1 MLQFFKKPGQKY
13 RSRLLQETQL
23 KSRNLEN
30 CKNDTHN
37 LDQSMSLGSLE
48 ETEED
53 NYICDEES
61 TEICSF
67 HSSLSK
73 SLPEILADKS
83 ALGYFIQYMDSRN
96 CVNLIKFWL
105 EIECLCGACE
115 DNEFLNNHHNE
126 HLHSI
131 SSEINNSLS
140 STAESNDNNFYCN
153 TTTTTTKRI
162 GGDGDSCENL
172 IVDTNIYNNTVTK
185 LNAELP
191 KNNHRIIDSN
201 VELNYNFQNN
211 CRYTAST
218 VRQDAEKIYKK
229 YIDKNLLDTNLFPD
243 DLLMEMEEMI
253 ICENDEPLLTCLSL
267 AQKIV
272 YKILEDEYLNDFLK
286 SEYHCK
292 HQIDVLTSGNVQLED
307 ILYNETAFFYFME
320 FMEVENKRNL
330 LDFWMSVVNY
340 KQNLVEKGSSA
351 DPCEAQ
357 TDAVIIYEKY
367 FSLQA
372 TMPLGFTDKVR
383 FQVEQNICREDGK
396 GPQPDCFDLPCK
408 LVYNF
413 LKKNYLPAFL
423 SSQLYYKYLSEL
435 INNLQSS
442 SCTNQHRILK
452 RAESDCGSE
461 ASSLSFQVQTSS
473 QRTAE
478 EQKRLKNTK
487 SMNGSMSIDTKQLYD
502 PDSLWKRKKRSLSV
516 GYVDSMGRFITE
528 IESHRKN
535 ERESR
540 LSRAVKR
547 LVNMEQDKAKEELAW
562 KIAEMIIREI
572 TTLTLGASDL
582 PS

>member
-13 RSRLLQETQL
+13 RSRSLQETSI
-23 KSRNLEN
+23 KSEN
-30 CKNDTHN
+30 PENYKNDSHN
-37 LDQSMSLGSLE
+37 LDQSGTLGGLE
-48 ETEED
+48 ETEE
-53 NYICDEES
+53 NNINNVEA

-67 HSSLSK
+67 NSSLSK
-73 SLPEILADKS
+73 SLPEILAEKS
-83 ALGYFIQYMDSRN
+83 ALAYFIQYMDSKN
-96 CVNLIKFWL
+96 SVNLIKFWL
-105 EIECLCGACE
+105 EIECLCGASAFNN
-115 DNEFLNNHHNE
+115 DNELQNNCNINNE

-131 SSEINNSLS
+131 SNEINEFNNSRLLS
-140 STAESNDNNFYCN
+140 SNSETNDNLILD
-153 TTTTTTKRI
+153 TTNSY
-162 GGDGDSCENL
+162 DN
-172 IVDTNIYNNTVTK
+172 VTK
-185 LNAELP
+185 LNAKEP
-191 KNNHRIIDSN
+191 KNSMIIAENKSN
-201 VELNYNFQNN
+201 YYDENN
-211 CRYTAST
+211 SCRSTAST
-218 VRQDAEKIYKK
+218 VRQDAQKIYKK
-229 YIDKNLLDTNLFPD
+229 YIAKELLDTNLFSD
-243 DLLMEMEEMI
+243 ELLMEMKEMI
-253 ICENDEPLLTCLSL
+253 ECENAEPLLACLSL
-267 AQKIV
+267 AQKCV
-272 YKILEDEYLNDFLK
+272 YKTLEEEYLNDFLK

-292 HQIDVLTSGNVQLED
+292 HQIDVLTSGNVQLAD

-372 TMPLGFTDKVR
+372 TMPLGFNDKVR
-383 FQVEQNICREDGK
+383 FHVEQNICREDGK

-461 ASSLSFQVQTSS
+461 ASSLSIQVQTSS
-473 QRTAE
+473 QKSLE
-478 EQKRLKNTK
+478 EQKRLKNKK

-502 PDSLWKRKKRSLSV
+502 PDSLWRRKKRSLSV

-572 TTLTLGASDL
+572 TTLTLGTSDL